1 VGVNIAYAQT
11 TINGNLLELGRK
23 KNKGEK
29 MHYRRLGKSGL
40 KVSEIA
46 LGAWITIG
54 SQIDEKISSDLI
66 HAAYDQGI
74 NFFDNA
80 DAYANGQAEIVMGKA
95 IKDLPREALV
105 LSSKVFWPT
114 MPGPNGRGLSRKHMT
129 ESLNA
134 SLKRMGVDYLDIYYC
149 HRYDPDTPV
158 EEVVYTMNSFIQQG
172 KILYWGTSEWE
183 ASQITHARGIA
194 RQFNLIPSIVEQ
206 PQYNMFHRKRVEDE
220 IAPVCRDFGIG
231 LTTWSPLFYGILTG
245 KYNDGIPEGSRASLE
260 NMSWIRDRITNEKI
274 EKVRSLTALANEL
287 EITTAQLAIAWLL
300 RRKEVSSVITGATRL
315 EQLDENLLAAEAQ
328 QKLTDDVLER
338 IEIIIGPIEDDL
350 ED

>member
-1 VGVNIAYAQT
+1 
-11 TINGNLLELGRK
+11 
-23 KNKGEK
+23 

-40 KVSEIA
+40 KVSEIG

-54 SQIDEKISSDLI
+54 NQIDEKISSDLI

-80 DAYANGQAEIVMGKA
+80 DAYANGQAEVVMGNA
-95 IKDLPREALV
+95 IKDLPREGLV

-129 ESLNA
+129 ESLHA
-134 SLKRMGVDYLDIYYC
+134 SLKRMNLDYVDIYYC

-158 EEVVYTMNSFIQQG
+158 EEVVFTMNTFIQQG

-183 ASQITHARGIA
+183 AAQITHARAIA
-194 RQFNLIPSIVEQ
+194 RQFNLIPPIVEQ

-220 IAPVCRDFGIG
+220 LTPICREFGIG
-231 LTTWSPLFYGILTG
+231 LTTWSPLYFGILTG

-260 NMSWIRDRITNEKI
+260 NMSWIRDRITSEKI
-274 EKVRSLTALANEL
+274 EKVRLLTAMANEL

-300 RRKEVSSVITGATRL
+300 RRKEVSAVITGATRL

-328 QKLTDDVLER
+328 EKLTDDVLER
-338 IEIIIGPIEDDL
+338 IEIIIGPLEENSED
-350 ED
+350 

>member
-1 VGVNIAYAQT
+1 
-11 TINGNLLELGRK
+11 
-23 KNKGEK
+23 

-54 SQIDEKISSDLI
+54 NQIDEKVSSDLI

-80 DAYANGQAEIVMGKA
+80 DAYALGQAETVVGKA

-134 SLKRMGVDYLDIYYC
+134 SLTRMGLDYVDIYYC

-158 EEVVYTMNSFIQQG
+158 EEVVYTMNTFIQQG

-183 ASQITHARGIA
+183 AAQITHARGIA
-194 RQFNLIPSIVEQ
+194 RQFNLIPPVVEQ
-206 PQYNMFHRKRVEDE
+206 PQYNLFHRRRVEE
-220 IAPVCRDFGIG
+220 ELTPVCREFGIG
-231 LTTWSPLFYGILTG
+231 LTTWSPLYYGILSG

-260 NMSWIRDRITNEKI
+260 NMSWIRNRITDEKI
-274 EKVRSLTALANEL
+274 EKVKSLTALANEL

-300 RRKEVSSVITGATRL
+300 RRKEVSAVITGATRL
-315 EQLDENLLAAEAQ
+315 EQLDENLLAAEAL
-328 QKLTDDVLER
+328 QKLTNEVLER
-338 IEIIIGPIEDDL
+338 IEIIIGPLDETN
-350 ED
+350 EE

>member
-1 VGVNIAYAQT
+1 
-11 TINGNLLELGRK
+11 
-23 KNKGEK
+23 

-80 DAYANGQAEIVMGKA
+80 DAYANGQAEKVMGKA

-105 LSSKVFWPT
+105 ISSKVFWPT

-134 SLKRMGVDYLDIYYC
+134 SLKRMEVDYLDIYYC

-158 EEVVYTMNSFIQQG
+158 EEVVFTMNSFIQQG

-183 ASQITHARGIA
+183 ASQITYARGLA
-194 RQFNLIPSIVEQ
+194 RQFNLIPPVVEQ

-220 IAPVCRDFGIG
+220 LTPVCKEFGIG
-231 LTTWSPLFYGILTG
+231 LTTWSPLYFGILTG
-245 KYNDGIPEGSRASLE
+245 KYNDGIPEGSRASMD
-260 NMSWIRDRITNEKI
+260 NMSWIRDRITDDKI
-274 EKVRSLTALANEL
+274 EKVKSLTALANDL

-300 RRKEVSSVITGATRL
+300 RRKEVSAVITGATRL

-328 QKLTDDVLER
+328 EKLTDDVLER
-338 IEIIIGPIEDDL
+338 IEIIIGPVDENNED
-350 ED
+350 